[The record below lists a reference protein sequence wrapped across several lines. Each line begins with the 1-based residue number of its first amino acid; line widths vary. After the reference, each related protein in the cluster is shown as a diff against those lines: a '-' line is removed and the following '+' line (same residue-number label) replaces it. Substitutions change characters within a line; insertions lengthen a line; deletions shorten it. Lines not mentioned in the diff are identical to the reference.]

1 MEIGYELDPA
11 YWGEGIATQALSMV
25 IQTCFKQD
33 FPIKLN
39 RITATT
45 HIVNPASIAVLKK
58 LGFEEEGVLRE
69 YGYWKGKYHTVR
81 LFSLLRGDWLAQ
93 AAP

>member
-58 LGFEEEGVLRE
+58 LGFEEEVC
-69 YGYWKGKYHTVR
+69 YVNMAIGKVNTIR
-81 LFSLLRGDWLAQ
+81 FDFSLYYEAIG
-93 AAP
+93 